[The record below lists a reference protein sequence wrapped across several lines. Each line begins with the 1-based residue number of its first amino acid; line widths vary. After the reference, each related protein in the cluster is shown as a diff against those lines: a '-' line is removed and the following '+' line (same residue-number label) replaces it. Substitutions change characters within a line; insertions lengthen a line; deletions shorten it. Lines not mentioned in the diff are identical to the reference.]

1 MTQRFMTMIIVTKL
15 DNRKILLNLETVKY
29 LESVPDTLISFV
41 NGESLMVRESLEEV
55 QQAVIQYQQNVLNQA
70 EVRAH

>member
-1 MTQRFMTMIIVTKL
+1 MTLRFMTMIIVTKL

-70 EVRAH
+70 DVRAH